1 MEPYFDCSIKCLL
14 VVISE
19 SSKRGETMTNKWTES
34 LKLLT
39 MAITMTVDIEVK
51 SDHCVNI
58 ISVSQ

>member
-1 MEPYFDCSIKCLL
+1 M
-14 VVISE
+14 
-19 SSKRGETMTNKWTES
+19 MNKWTES

-58 ISVSQ
+58 TSVFYSAECWSAVRRLL